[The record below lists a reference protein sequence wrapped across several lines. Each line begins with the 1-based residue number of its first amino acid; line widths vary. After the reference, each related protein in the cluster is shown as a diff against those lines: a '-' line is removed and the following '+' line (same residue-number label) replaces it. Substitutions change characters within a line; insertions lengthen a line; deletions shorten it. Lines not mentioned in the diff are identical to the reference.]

1 MMFGQICFLKV
12 RLKVN
17 YVKQVAFCRDIYMSI
32 HLGQIKFKTLDCDP
46 CRSGDFVYSADVKS
60 RCSGYILTVKKLHYN
75 LRIYMYMLND
85 HTRASYYGKEYWL
98 YMKYVNWVSNF
109 DIYM

>member
-46 CRSGDFVYSADVKS
+46 CRSGDFVYSADVNL
-60 RCSGYILTVKKLHYN
+60 RCAGYILTVKKLHYN

-85 HTRASYYGKEYWL
+85 HTRASYYGKEY
-98 YMKYVNWVSNF
+98 
-109 DIYM
+109 

>member
-17 YVKQVAFCRDIYMSI
+17 YVKQVVFCRDIYMSI

-60 RCSGYILTVKKLHYN
+60 TLCRVH
-75 LRIYMYMLND
+75 
-85 HTRASYYGKEYWL
+85 
-98 YMKYVNWVSNF
+98 F
-109 DIYM
+109 DSQKVAL

>member
-46 CRSGDFVYSADVKS
+46 CRSGDFYLFRSCA
-60 RCSGYILTVKKLHYN
+60 GYILTVKKLHYN

-85 HTRASYYGKEYWL
+85 HTWASYYGKEY
-98 YMKYVNWVSNF
+98 
-109 DIYM
+109 

>member
-17 YVKQVAFCRDIYMSI
+17 YVKQVAFCKDIYMSI
-32 HLGQIKFKTLDCDP
+32 HLGQIKFKTLDCNP

-60 RCSGYILTVKKLHYN
+60 RCSGYILTVKKLHYY
-75 LRIYMYMLND
+75 LRIYMCMLND
-85 HTRASYYGKEYWL
+85 HTRLAIMGK
-98 YMKYVNWVSNF
+98 NF
-109 DIYM
+109 DYT